1 MTTKTVSTE
10 IAVFVVF
17 VLTCAGTVTSNGSQQ
32 ANSIKTNTKSQT
44 SSHKVQHVY
53 NYHNCYGSGHGRTI
67 LAFLKQLKNDINQ
80 RLNKLDG
87 KVGVL
92 DKELREHKQQYDP
105 KLAELMQSLNRTASK
120 MDANL
125 IQWQNDTKQLKQSC
139 GQCSLFSCKARTLG
153 IFSQSVFP
161 RFYN

>member
-1 MTTKTVSTE
+1 MTTSAFFAKG
-10 IAVFVVF
+10 VVF
-17 VLTCAGTVTSNGSQQ
+17 IVLVLICAGTVASNGSQL
-32 ANSIKTNTKSQT
+32 ANSVKTNTKSQT

-92 DKELREHKQQYDP
+92 DKELREHKQHYDP
-105 KLAELMQSLNRTASK
+105 KLAELMQLLNKIASK
-120 MDANL
+120 MDVKL
-125 IQWQNDTKQLKQSC
+125 TQNS
-139 GQCSLFSCKARTLG
+139 
-153 IFSQSVFP
+153 
-161 RFYN
+161 